1 MNRKMTFWAVLAAPK
16 APIGVYIPYRF
27 GAPTPA
33 KKHRCIKANG
43 FGKEQEMIEVEM
55 DMKIVSMANVRMH
68 WAVKAKLVKSQRQKA
83 FNALASVAAPPALPC
98 TIVLTRVAPR
108 ALDGDNLQSGFK
120 AVRDGVADW
129 LGVDDRS
136 KQVEWQYRQR
146 PGTVKTYK
154 VEIEVIA

>member
-1 MNRKMTFWAVLAAPK
+1 MTFWAVLAAPK

-33 KKHRCIKANG
+33 KKHRCIKATG

-55 DMKIVSMANVRMH
+55 DMKVVSMANMRMH

-83 FNALASVAAPPALPC
+83 FNALASVAAPPAPPC

-129 LGVDDRS
+129 LGIDDGS
-136 KQVEWQYRQR
+136 QLVEWQYRQR